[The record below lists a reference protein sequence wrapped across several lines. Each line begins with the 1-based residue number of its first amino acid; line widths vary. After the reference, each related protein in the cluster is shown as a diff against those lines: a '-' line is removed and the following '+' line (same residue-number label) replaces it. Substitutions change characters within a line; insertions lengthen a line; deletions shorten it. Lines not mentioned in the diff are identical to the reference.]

1 MQLNLSIKTG
11 IKLLES
17 GTTGIIV
24 LLTLFGM
31 LGLGVHIGVSLGLC
45 GILGT
50 YLAIGPDAA
59 WAHLATIPFS
69 TTNSFTLA
77 VIPLFILMGSLA
89 TQAGLTT
96 DLYRAAYNWLGR
108 LPGGLAMATTLASA
122 AFGAASG
129 STVVNAAVFT
139 KIALPEMTSFG
150 YDKRLSAGCIAA
162 SGTLASLIPPSIIMV
177 IYAILTEQSVALLLM
192 AGLVPGLLSAAM
204 YMGGIFAIAKLRPD
218 MAPRSKVQIKWKERV
233 HSLKGVWG
241 IAFLFLLVI
250 GGIYTGFFVPTY
262 AGAVGAFGAFLIV
275 LAKRRLTPKT
285 TIDTFKDAG
294 VTTSVIF
301 IIVIGGIIFARYLT
315 YTGIIADLSG
325 FLLSLELNKYAYL
338 FAFAAIYLVLGMLID
353 PIAIMVIT
361 LPVMFPILTG
371 VGFDPIWLG
380 VIAIKLAEVSLIT
393 PPVGLNVYV
402 VRSASPVPLTLEDV
416 FSGVMPFLIIDII
429 TLLLLIFIPEITL
442 ALPNLMR

>member
-1 MQLNLSIKTG
+1 MDA
-11 IKLLES
+11 
-17 GTTGIIV
+17 GTTGLIV
-24 LLTLFGM
+24 AITLLGM
-31 LGLGVHIGVSLGLC
+31 LGTGVHIGVALGLC
-45 GILGT
+45 GVLGM
-50 YLAIGPDAA
+50 YLAIGADAA
-59 WAHLATIPFS
+59 LAQLATIPFS

-89 TQAGLTT
+89 TQAGLTR

-139 KIALPEMTSFG
+139 KIALPEMTRFG

-162 SGTLASLIPPSIIMV
+162 SGTLASLIPPSILMV
-177 IYAILTEQSVALLLM
+177 IYAILTEQSIAYLLL
-192 AGLVPGLLSAAM
+192 AGLVPGLLSAVM
-204 YMGGIFAIAKLRPD
+204 YMTGIYAIAKHRPD
-218 MAPRSKVQIKWKERV
+218 MAPRSTELISWGQRFQ
-233 HSLKGVWG
+233 SLSGVWG
-241 IAFLFLLVI
+241 IAVLFLLVI
-250 GGIYTGFFVPTY
+250 GGIYAGFFVPTY

-275 LAKRRLTPKT
+275 LGKRRLDRAT
-285 TIDTFKDAG
+285 TLDTLKDAG

-315 YTGIIADLSG
+315 YTGLITDITDA
-325 FLLSLELNKYAYL
+325 LLALELNKYAYL
-338 FAFAAIYLVLGMLID
+338 AAFALIYLFLGMLID

-371 VGFDPIWLG
+371 AGFDPIWLG
-380 VIAIKLAEVSLIT
+380 VISIKLAEMSLMT

-402 VRSASPVPLTLEDV
+402 VRSASPIPLKLEEV
-416 FSGVMPFLIIDII
+416 FAGVMPFLAIDVV
-429 TLLLLIFIPEITL
+429 TLILLIFIPEITL
-442 ALPNLMR
+442 FLPQLMQ